1 MIKGV
6 IFDADGTLLNS
17 MPVWEHL
24 GELYLKSLGI
34 EAEKGLSEVLFTM
47 SMQQG
52 AEYIIEQYHL
62 EMNPQQVMDG
72 VNRELAD
79 FYKKKVPLKEGVRD
93 FLEGIREKQLPIMI
107 ATTGDRSNLET
118 ALTRLNIRTYFSGI
132 LTCTELGTDKN
143 HPDIYLASAL
153 QMDIEPKETLVF
165 EDAYH
170 AVRTAKKAGFPTVA
184 VYDKAN
190 DRELG
195 KIWNT
200 ADMYLPAYE
209 NFELFWRRASNL

>member
-1 MIKGV
+1 MIKGA

-34 EAEKGLSEVLFTM
+34 VAEKDLDETLFEM

-52 AEYIIEQYHL
+52 AEYMIEQYHL
-62 EMNPQQVMDG
+62 DLSLEQVIDG
-72 VNRELAD
+72 INQELRD
-79 FYKKKVPLKEGVRD
+79 FYKNRVPLKEGVRD
-93 FLEGIREKQLPIMI
+93 FLEGLREEHIPIMI
-107 ATTGDRSNLET
+107 ATAGNRSNLVA
-118 ALTRLNIRTYFSGI
+118 ALKRLQIQNWFEGI
-132 LTCTELGTDKN
+132 LTCTEMGVGKGS
-143 HPDIYLASAL
+143 PDIYLAAAL

-170 AVRTAKKAGFPTVA
+170 AIRTAKKAGFPTVA
-184 VYDKAN
+184 VYDKA
-190 DRELG
+190 DDKYLG

-200 ADMYLPAYE
+200 ADIYLSAYE
-209 NFELFWRRASNL
+209 NFALFWRRASKL

>member
-24 GELYLKSLGI
+24 GELYLRSLGI
-34 EAEKGLSEVLFTM
+34 DAEKGLSEVLFTM

-52 AEYIIEQYHL
+52 VEYIIEQYHL
-62 EMNPQQVMDG
+62 DLNLEQVMDG
-72 VNRELAD
+72 LNREMGD
-79 FYKKKVPLKEGVRD
+79 FYRNRVPLKEGVRE
-93 FLEGIREKQLPIMI
+93 FVEGFKEKRLPMMI
-107 ATTGDRSNLET
+107 ATTGDRVNLEV
-118 ALTRLNIRTYFSGI
+118 ALKRLNIRSCFAGI
-132 LTCTELGTDKN
+132 LTCTELGTDKD

-153 QMDIEPKETLVF
+153 QMDIEPKEALVF
-165 EDAYH
+165 EDTYQ

-200 ADMYLPAYE
+200 ADIYLPEYE
-209 NFELFWRRASNL
+209 NFELFWRRASKL

>member
-1 MIKGV
+1 MIKGA

-34 EAEKGLSEVLFTM
+34 VAEKDLDETLFEM

-52 AEYIIEQYHL
+52 AEYMIEQYHL
-62 EMNPQQVMDG
+62 DLSPEQVIDG
-72 VNRELAD
+72 INQELRD
-79 FYKKKVPLKEGVRD
+79 FYKNRVPLKEGVRD
-93 FLEGIREKQLPIMI
+93 FLEGLREEHIPIMI
-107 ATTGDRSNLET
+107 ATAGNRSNLVA
-118 ALTRLNIRTYFSGI
+118 ALKRLQIQNWFEGI
-132 LTCTELGTDKN
+132 LTCTEMGVGKGS
-143 HPDIYLASAL
+143 PDIYLAAAL

-170 AVRTAKKAGFPTVA
+170 AIRTAKKAGFPTVA
-184 VYDKAN
+184 VYDKA
-190 DRELG
+190 DDKYLG

-200 ADMYLPAYE
+200 ADIYLSAYE
-209 NFELFWRRASNL
+209 NFALFWRRASKL